1 MKNEQVNDLI
11 AVLEKIRS
19 EKYPDV
25 PADVIKKIVMAQ
37 FENQDNLGNRRSSTN
52 NVIQEFLNSVSVE
65 GEGAE

>member
-1 MKNEQVNDLI
+1 MNNEQVNDLI

-25 PADVIKKIVMAQ
+25 PTGVIKKIVMAQ
-37 FENQDNLGNRRSSTN
+37 FENQDNLGNRRSNTN
-52 NVIQEFLNSVSVE
+52 SVIQEFLNSVSVE